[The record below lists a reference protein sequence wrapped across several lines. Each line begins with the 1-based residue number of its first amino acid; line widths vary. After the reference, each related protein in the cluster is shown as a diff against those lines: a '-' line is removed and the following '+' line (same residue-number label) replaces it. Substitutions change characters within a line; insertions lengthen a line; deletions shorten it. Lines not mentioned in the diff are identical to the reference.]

1 MATFK
6 AQVLSE
12 VQGRLPALGDKKVAF
27 GAQAYM
33 KDIAPFLGVKTP
45 ERRKLFKEIFKE
57 LPMPT
62 SKELGET
69 SRALWKLRERE
80 YHYAACD
87 LIDFFIESADKNF
100 LKDHVEYLITQ
111 KSWWDTV
118 DTLGSVAISPLTIK
132 YPSIS
137 LVRSWNKSSNMWLNR
152 AAIQHQ
158 RGRKTNTDIP
168 LLLEFLDTHAGES
181 EFFIAKAIGWALRDL
196 SRVNNTEVKKFL
208 EAHPELNRVAVREA
222 QKLGFN

>member
-1 MATFK
+1 
-6 AQVLSE
+6 VLRD

-33 KDIAPFLGVKTP
+33 KDIAPFLGVKTT

-57 LPMPT
+57 LPTPT

-69 SRALWKLRERE
+69 ARALWKLRERE

-87 LIDFFIESADKNF
+87 LIDFFVESADKNF

-137 LVRSWNKSSNMWLNR
+137 LMRSWNKSSNMWLNR

-208 EAHPELNRVAVREA
+208 KAHPELNRVAVREA

>member
-6 AQVLSE
+6 VQVLSE

-45 ERRKLFKEIFKE
+45 ERRKLFKEIFEE

-132 YPSIS
+132 YPSVA
-137 LVRSWNKSSNMWLNR
+137 LMRSWNKSSNMWLNR

-168 LLLEFLDTHAGES
+168 LLLEFLDAHADES

-196 SRVNNTEVKKFL
+196 SRVNNSEVKKFL
-208 EAHPELNRVAVREA
+208 KAHPELNRVAVREA

>member
-6 AQVLSE
+6 VQVLSE

-45 ERRKLFKEIFKE
+45 ERRKLFKEIYRE
-57 LPMPT
+57 LPVPT

-69 SRALWKLRERE
+69 ARGLWKLRERE

-87 LIDFFIESADKNF
+87 LIDFFIESADKTF
-100 LKDHVEYLITQ
+100 LKDHVEYLISQ

-132 YPSIS
+132 YPSVA
-137 LVRSWNKSSNMWLNR
+137 LMRSWNKSSNMWLNR

-168 LLLEFLDTHAGES
+168 LLLEFLDTHASES

-196 SRVNNTEVKKFL
+196 SRVNNSEVKKFL
-208 EAHPELNRVAVREA
+208 KAHPELNRVAVREA

>member
-6 AQVLSE
+6 VQVLSE

-45 ERRKLFKEIFKE
+45 ERRRLFKEIYRE
-57 LPMPT
+57 LPVPT

-69 SRALWKLRERE
+69 ARGLWKLRERE

-100 LKDHVEYLITQ
+100 LKDYVEYLITQ

-132 YPSIS
+132 YPSVA
-137 LVRSWNKSSNMWLNR
+137 LMRSWNKSSNMWLNR

-168 LLLEFLDTHAGES
+168 LLLEFLNTHASES

-196 SRVNNTEVKKFL
+196 SRVNNSEVKKFL
-208 EAHPELNRVAVREA
+208 KAHPELNRVAVREA

>member
-1 MATFK
+1 VATFK
-6 AQVLSE
+6 AQVLRD

-33 KDIAPFLGVKTP
+33 KDIAPFLGVKTT

-57 LPMPT
+57 LPTPT

-69 SRALWKLRERE
+69 ARALWKLRERE

-87 LIDFFIESADKNF
+87 LIDFFVESADKNF

-137 LVRSWNKSSNMWLNR
+137 LMRSWNKSSNMWLNR

-208 EAHPELNRVAVREA
+208 KAHPELNRVAVREA

>member
-1 MATFK
+1 MSAFK
-6 AQVLSE
+6 RVVLAE
-12 VQGRLPALGDKKVAF
+12 LQDLLPSLGDSKVAF

-87 LIDFFIESADKNF
+87 LIDFFLESADKSF

-137 LVRSWNKSSNMWLNR
+137 LMRSWNKSSNMWLNR

-168 LLLEFLDTHAGES
+168 LLLEFLDAHADES

-196 SRVNNTEVKKFL
+196 SRVNNSAVKKFL
-208 EAHPELNRVAVREA
+208 KAHPELNRVAVREA

>member
-6 AQVLSE
+6 AQVLRE

-57 LPMPT
+57 LPTPT

-69 SRALWKLRERE
+69 ARALWKLRERE

-208 EAHPELNRVAVREA
+208 KAHPELNRVAVREA

>member
-6 AQVLSE
+6 TEVLSE

-45 ERRKLFKEIFKE
+45 ERRKLFKEIFKG
-57 LPMPT
+57 LPTPT

-118 DTLGSVAISPLTIK
+118 DTLGSVAISPLTIR

-137 LVRSWNKSSNMWLNR
+137 LMRSWNKSSNMWLNR

-158 RGRKTNTDIP
+158 RGRKHDTDIP
-168 LLLEFLDTHAGES
+168 LLLEFLDTHARES

-196 SRVNNTEVKKFL
+196 SRVNNSEVKKFL
-208 EAHPELNRVAVREA
+208 KAHPELNRVAVREA

>member
-6 AQVLSE
+6 TQVLSE
-12 VQGRLPALGDKKVAF
+12 VQGRLPALGDRKVAF

-33 KDIAPFLGVKTP
+33 KNIAPFLGVKTP
-45 ERRKLFKEIFKE
+45 ERRKLFKEIFRE
-57 LPMPT
+57 LPTPT

-100 LKDHVEYLITQ
+100 LRDHVEYLITQ

-118 DTLGSVAISPLTIK
+118 DTLGSVAVSPLTIK

-137 LVRSWNKSSNMWLNR
+137 LMRSWNKSSNMWLNR

-158 RGRKTNTDIP
+158 RGRKHDTDIP
-168 LLLEFLDTHAGES
+168 LLLEFLDAHADES

-196 SRVNNTEVKKFL
+196 SRVNNSEVKKFL
-208 EAHPELNRVAVREA
+208 KAHPELNRVAVREA

>member
-1 MATFK
+1 
-6 AQVLSE
+6 
-12 VQGRLPALGDKKVAF
+12 
-27 GAQAYM
+27 M

-45 ERRKLFKEIFKE
+45 ERRKLFKEIFRE
-57 LPMPT
+57 LPKPT

>member
-1 MATFK
+1 VATFK
-6 AQVLSE
+6 TEVMSE

-45 ERRKLFKEIFKE
+45 ERRKLFKEIFRD
-57 LPMPT
+57 LPTPT

-132 YPSIS
+132 DPSIS
-137 LVRSWNKSSNMWLNR
+137 LMRSWNKSSNMWLNR

-158 RGRKTNTDIP
+158 RGRKHDTDIP

-196 SRVNNTEVKKFL
+196 SRVNNSEVKKFL
-208 EAHPELNRVAVREA
+208 KAHPELNRVAVREA

>member
-6 AQVLSE
+6 TEVLSE

-45 ERRKLFKEIFKE
+45 ERRKLFKEIFKG
-57 LPMPT
+57 LPTPT

-137 LVRSWNKSSNMWLNR
+137 LMRSWNKSSNMWLNR

-158 RGRKTNTDIP
+158 RGRKHDTDIP

-196 SRVNNTEVKKFL
+196 SRVNNSEVKKFL
-208 EAHPELNRVAVREA
+208 KAHPELNRVAVREA

>member
-6 AQVLSE
+6 VQVLSE

-45 ERRKLFKEIFKE
+45 ERQKLFKEIYRE

-69 SRALWKLRERE
+69 ARGLWKLRERE

-132 YPSIS
+132 YPSVA
-137 LVRSWNKSSNMWLNR
+137 LMRSWNKSSNMWLNR

-196 SRVNNTEVKKFL
+196 SRVNNSEVKKFL
-208 EAHPELNRVAVREA
+208 KAHPELNRVAVREA

>member
-87 LIDFFIESADKNF
+87 LIDFFLESADKSF

-137 LVRSWNKSSNMWLNR
+137 LMRSWNKSSNMWLNR

-208 EAHPELNRVAVREA
+208 KAHPELNRVAVREA

>member
-6 AQVLSE
+6 AQVLRD

-33 KDIAPFLGVKTP
+33 KDIAPFLGVKTT

-57 LPMPT
+57 LPTPT

-69 SRALWKLRERE
+69 ARALWKLRERE

-87 LIDFFIESADKNF
+87 LIDFFVESADKNF

-137 LVRSWNKSSNMWLNR
+137 LMRSWNKSSNMWLNR

-208 EAHPELNRVAVREA
+208 KAHPELNRVAVREA

>member
-6 AQVLSE
+6 TQVLSE
-12 VQGRLPALGDKKVAF
+12 VQGRLPALGDRKVAF

-45 ERRKLFKEIFKE
+45 ERRKLFKEIFRE
-57 LPMPT
+57 LPTPT

-118 DTLGSVAISPLTIK
+118 DTLGSVAVSPLTIK

-137 LVRSWNKSSNMWLNR
+137 LMRSWNKSSNMWLNR

-158 RGRKTNTDIP
+158 RGRKHDTDIP
-168 LLLEFLDTHAGES
+168 LLLEFLDAHADES

-196 SRVNNTEVKKFL
+196 SRVNNSEVKKFL
-208 EAHPELNRVAVREA
+208 KAHPELNRVAVREA

>member
-1 MATFK
+1 VATFK
-6 AQVLSE
+6 VQVLSE

-45 ERRKLFKEIFKE
+45 ERRRLFKEIYRE
-57 LPMPT
+57 LPVPT

-69 SRALWKLRERE
+69 ARGLWKLRERE

-100 LKDHVEYLITQ
+100 LKDYVEYLITQ

-132 YPSIS
+132 YPS
-137 LVRSWNKSSNMWLNR
+137 LALMRSWNKSSNMWLNR

-168 LLLEFLDTHAGES
+168 LLLEFLNTHASES

-196 SRVNNTEVKKFL
+196 SRVNNSEVKKFL
-208 EAHPELNRVAVREA
+208 KAHPELNRVAVREA

>member
-6 AQVLSE
+6 TEVLSE

-45 ERRKLFKEIFKE
+45 ERRKLFKEIFRE
-57 LPMPT
+57 LPKPT

-137 LVRSWNKSSNMWLNR
+137 LMRSWNKSSNMWLNR

-196 SRVNNTEVKKFL
+196 SRVNNSEVKKFL
-208 EAHPELNRVAVREA
+208 KAHPELNRVAVREA

>member
-1 MATFK
+1 VATFK
-6 AQVLSE
+6 TQVLSE

-45 ERRKLFKEIFKE
+45 ERRKLFKEIYRE
-57 LPMPT
+57 LPTPT

-69 SRALWKLRERE
+69 SRALWNLRERE

-132 YPSIS
+132 YPSIT
-137 LVRSWNKSSNMWLNR
+137 LMRSWNKSPNMWLNR

-158 RGRKTNTDIP
+158 RGRKHDTDIP
-168 LLLEFLDTHAGES
+168 LLLEFLDEHAGES

-196 SRVNNTEVKKFL
+196 SRVNNLEVKKFL
-208 EAHPELNRVAVREA
+208 KGHPELNKVAVREA
-222 QKLGFN
+222 LKLGYK

>member
-1 MATFK
+1 
-6 AQVLSE
+6 VLSE

-87 LIDFFIESADKNF
+87 LIDFFLESADKSF

-137 LVRSWNKSSNMWLNR
+137 LMRSWNKSSNMWLNR

-168 LLLEFLDTHAGES
+168 LLLEFLDAHADES

-196 SRVNNTEVKKFL
+196 SRVNNSAVKKFL
-208 EAHPELNRVAVREA
+208 KAHPELNRVAVREA

>member
-1 MATFK
+1 VATFK
-6 AQVLSE
+6 TEVLSE

-45 ERRKLFKEIFKE
+45 ERRKLFKEIFKG
-57 LPMPT
+57 LPTPT

-137 LVRSWNKSSNMWLNR
+137 LMRSWNKSSNMWLNR

-158 RGRKTNTDIP
+158 RGRKHDTDIP

-196 SRVNNTEVKKFL
+196 SRVNNSEVKKFL
-208 EAHPELNRVAVREA
+208 KAHPELNRVAVREA

>member
-6 AQVLSE
+6 TEVLSE

-45 ERRKLFKEIFKE
+45 ERRKLFKEIFRD
-57 LPMPT
+57 LPTPT

-137 LVRSWNKSSNMWLNR
+137 LMRSWNKSSNMWLNR

-158 RGRKTNTDIP
+158 RGRKHDTDIP

-196 SRVNNTEVKKFL
+196 SRVNNSEVKKFL
-208 EAHPELNRVAVREA
+208 KAHPELNRVAVREA